1 MLRIVPQINVLW
13 LYLGGI
19 FYVIMAHII
28 IFDEVIALKMADSS
42 KLILSMV
49 AGYSQSND
57 GCYYGSIDKTCSRLC
72 MSRPTVIN
80 AFKELVREG
89 WLIKF
94 SVTIDGVVKICYK
107 TDGEKWES
115 LFKRDAEGGKKTL
128 LGLKNFTEGGKE
140 ILPYNKDNNKDI
152 ERIKEYKEKESE
164 EPLPSIDGIAEEEDQ
179 NLKAK
184 KEKEERSAA
193 KEEREKTFEGLWKDY
208 GRKGSKAKSLEKFN
222 RLSEEEIGRMKK
234 HIPHYVRSTPDICY
248 RKDMQTYINQKS
260 FNDIIFDKRTNQVL
274 FNPDNPDSVECKE
287 NIPKPK
293 RPLWQVYGFPSEEE
307 YKNAYKKH

>member
-1 MLRIVPQINVLW
+1 MSLNIRLEAFIKGLFVLCIMGNFKSELKEIERYQVIPRDLIQDTSLSVEARFIYCYMAAKPDNW
-13 LYLGGI
+13 EFYRDVMCRELGMSI
-19 FYVIMAHII
+19 KTLHKYIKQ
-28 IFDEVIALKMADSS
+28 LADS
-42 KLILSMV
+42 
-49 AGYSQSND
+49 
-57 GCYYGSIDKTCSRLC
+57 
-72 MSRPTVIN
+72 
-80 AFKELVREG
+80 G
-89 WLIKF
+89 WLEIGKQKAENGTF
-94 SVTIDGVVKICYK
+94 TAVSYILKARNKSTVGQNLPHGKNCVTQNLPHINNID
-107 TDGEKWES
+107 
-115 LFKRDAEGGKKTL
+115 
-128 LGLKNFTEGGKE
+128 
-140 ILPYNKDNNKDI
+140 NKDI
-152 ERIKEYKEKESE
+152 IDTKRIKEYKEKESE
-164 EPLPSIDGIAEEEDQ
+164 EPLSLIDGFAEEEDQ

-184 KEKEERSAA
+184 KEKEERGAA

-260 FNDIIFDKRTNQVL
+260 FNDIIFDKRTNQML